1 MKKLIATIAT
11 SLAIATST
19 YAKGTSQLPP
29 PYIRAIDTAN
39 LHITCAPLYTEIGR
53 TCVPGRIPTF
63 AFVGTIS
70 AIGTY
75 TLYGA
80 GAGIVT
86 CGLVYICTNGNR
98 RHTRQAIWGCVAGMA
113 VGGFVKWLSVR

>member
-1 MKKLIATIAT
+1 MKKLIATIAV
-11 SLAIATST
+11 SLILATSIH
-19 YAKGTSQLPP
+19 AKGTSQLPP
-29 PYIRAIDTAN
+29 PYIQTIDTAN
-39 LHITCAPLYTEIGR
+39 LHIACAPLYTNIGR

-86 CGLVYICTNGNR
+86 CGLIYICTNGNR
-98 RHTRQAIWGCVAGMA
+98 RHTKHAIWGCVAGMA